1 MSQNGSP
8 PEFFFMKRRLIKNTI
23 FIFVALVVIASIA
36 GYLLWNKPHTNI
48 LESETI
54 ETSSIDLYKI
64 FITDSTEAKTTY
76 VNKVL
81 NVSGIV
87 KSVSANQEHQQ
98 IILLKT
104 SESDASVNCTME
116 GSGMGI
122 KAGDQILLKG
132 PCVGYIRGETDM
144 GLPGDVFLVRCYR
157 FI

>member
-1 MSQNGSP
+1 
-8 PEFFFMKRRLIKNTI
+8 MKRRSIKNITYI
-23 FIFVALVVIASIA
+23 FIALVVIASIA

-48 LESETI
+48 LKSEAI
-54 ETSSIDLYKI
+54 ETTSVDLYKI
-64 FITDSTEAKTTY
+64 FITDSTKAKTNY

-87 KSVSANQEHQQ
+87 KGVSVNQEHHQ

-116 GSGMGI
+116 DSGLGI
-122 KAGDQILLKG
+122 KVGDQILLKG
-132 PCVGYIRGETDM
+132 LCVGYIPGETEM